1 MIVKL
6 IDDSGHNADADGD
19 ATKNDAQ
26 QQGHINSPIVTWIA
40 WIPDFEMMIM
50 RFVAVGTNWTGVTD
64 STGAMV
70 RGANVVQHL
79 LRAPVCNRALI
90 NVASAEESPS
100 IYS

>member
-1 MIVKL
+1 MIVQH
-6 IDDSGHNADADGD
+6 IHYPRHNTDANGD
-19 ATKNDAQ
+19 AAKNDSQ

-40 WIPDFEMMIM
+40 WISDFEMMIM

-79 LRAPVCNRALI
+79 
-90 NVASAEESPS
+90 
-100 IYS
+100 